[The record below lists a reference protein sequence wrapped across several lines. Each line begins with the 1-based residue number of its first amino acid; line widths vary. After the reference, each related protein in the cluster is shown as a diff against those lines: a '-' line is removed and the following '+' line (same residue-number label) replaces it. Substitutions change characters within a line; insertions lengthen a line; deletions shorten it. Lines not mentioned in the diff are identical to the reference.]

1 MKPAHFK
8 MRLGTWKRDSISALE
23 QGASA
28 ALTAGKSEAVR
39 RSSGTVSRRAQ
50 RSSKY
55 QGAPFSKIK
64 HSSPQLPSDIIN
76 EQTGHFKRSWVSQ
89 LVYPPGRGPRARNRV
104 LIRNLA
110 FYAVYL
116 RSGTRFAFSRNF
128 VDPVWDVAEKRG
140 NDVARKKL
148 TSALDRFQ
156 R

>member
-8 MRLGTWKRDSISALE
+8 MRLATWKRDSISALE
-23 QGASA
+23 DGAGA
-28 ALTAGKSEAVR
+28 ALKAGKSEAMR
-39 RSSGTVSRRAQ
+39 RSSGTVKRSAQ
-50 RSSKY
+50 RSVKY

-64 HSSPQLPSDIIN
+64 HTSPQLPSDIIN
-76 EQTGHFKRSWVSQ
+76 EQTGNFKRSWVSQ
-89 LVYPPGRGPRARNRV
+89 LVYPPGSGYRARNRV
-104 LIRNLA
+104 LIRNTA

-128 VDPVWDVAEKRG
+128 VDPIWDVAEKSG

-148 TSALDRFQ
+148 TSALNRFQ